1 MAGAKTPLQVRGT
14 AGATGIITEKTERTG
29 SMEQLGITVFD
40 VAVIVVAVF
49 GAAIGMSAGFAH
61 AILFIASW
69 IGAGWIAW
77 RFSKVV
83 EPEILKLVGSAELS
97 YFISLL
103 VVFVAA
109 LIVLIMLTS
118 VVSRAIRTGP
128 LGRPDKIL
136 GAGFGVLCAWV
147 AMGTAFLFYGYLG
160 PRQLPPAVE
169 GAASFPMIREMATFV
184 EPYLPTGFRNR
195 LQRPGMESGV
205 IPAPST
211 TPQTAP
217 PTVGPSDTT
226 PGAPAAPAQT
236 KPPQ

>member
-1 MAGAKTPLQVRGT
+1 
-14 AGATGIITEKTERTG
+14 
-29 SMEQLGITVFD
+29 MEQLGITVFD
-40 VAVIVVAVF
+40 VAVIAIAVF
-49 GAAIGMSAGFAH
+49 GAAIGLSTGFAH

-69 IGAGWIAW
+69 IASGWIAW

-83 EPEILKLVGSAELS
+83 EPEVLKLVGSAELS

-118 VVSRAIRTGP
+118 VLSRSIRTSP
-128 LGRPDKIL
+128 LGKPDKIL

-147 AMGTAFLFYGYLG
+147 AMGAAFLFYSYLG

-169 GAASFPMIREMATFV
+169 GAGSFPMIREMANFV

-205 IPAPST
+205 ITSPARTSPAPS
-211 TPQTAP
+211 
-217 PTVGPSDTT
+217 DT
-226 PGAPAAPAQT
+226 APAAPSAAPAAPPAAPSAPAGT

>member
-1 MAGAKTPLQVRGT
+1 
-14 AGATGIITEKTERTG
+14 
-29 SMEQLGITVFD
+29 MEQLGITVFD
-40 VAVIVVAVF
+40 VAVIAVALF

-61 AILFIASW
+61 AVLFIASW

-83 EPEILKLVGSAELS
+83 EPEVMKIVGSAELS

-103 VVFVAA
+103 VVFVGA

-128 LGRPDKIL
+128 LGRPDRIL

-184 EPYLPTGFRNR
+184 EPQLPTGFRTR
-195 LQRPGMESGV
+195 LQRPGMETGV
-205 IPAPST
+205 IAAPATPAPPAA
-211 TPQTAP
+211 PQAAP
-217 PTVGPSDTT
+217 PTAGASDTT
-226 PGAPAAPAQT
+226 PAAPAQPGET

>member
-1 MAGAKTPLQVRGT
+1 
-14 AGATGIITEKTERTG
+14 
-29 SMEQLGITVFD
+29 MEQLGITVFD
-40 VAVIVVAVF
+40 VAVIAVAVF

-69 IGAGWIAW
+69 IGAGWVAW

-83 EPEILKLVGSAELS
+83 EPEVLKIVGSAELS

-118 VVSRAIRTGP
+118 VVSRSIRTGP
-128 LGRPDKIL
+128 LGRPDRIL

-184 EPYLPTGFRNR
+184 EPQLPTGFRSR

-211 TPQTAP
+211 TAPRSAP
-217 PTVGPSDTT
+217 PTVTPSDT
-226 PGAPAAPAQT
+226 APAVPAEPGET

>member
-1 MAGAKTPLQVRGT
+1 
-14 AGATGIITEKTERTG
+14 
-29 SMEQLGITVFD
+29 MEQLGITVFD
-40 VAVIVVAVF
+40 VAVIAVAVF
-49 GAAIGMSAGFAH
+49 GALIGMSTGFAH

-77 RFSKVV
+77 RFSNVV
-83 EPEILKLVGSAELS
+83 EPEVLKVVGSAELS

-103 VVFVAA
+103 VVFVGA

-118 VVSRAIRTGP
+118 VVSRSIRTGP
-128 LGRPDKIL
+128 LGRPDRIL

-184 EPYLPTGFRNR
+184 EPNLPSGFRNR

-205 IPAPST
+205 IPGSSTAAPRS
-211 TPQTAP
+211 AP
-217 PTVGPSDTT
+217 PTVTPSDATPAVPAPAT
-226 PGAPAAPAQT
+226 PGET